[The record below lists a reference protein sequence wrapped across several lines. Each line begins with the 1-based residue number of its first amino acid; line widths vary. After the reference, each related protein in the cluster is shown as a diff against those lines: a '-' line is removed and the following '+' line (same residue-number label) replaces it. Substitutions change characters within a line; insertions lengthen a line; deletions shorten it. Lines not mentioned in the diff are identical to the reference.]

1 MLILLSCAKT
11 MAATS
16 QITIPA
22 GTLPLYAERAT
33 AMAMQMSQ
41 FPVGELERILK
52 INAKI
57 AVQNYQRFQQFHSPD
72 NLPLQA
78 LLAYTGIV
86 FKRLNP
92 KDFLLDDF
100 NYAQKHLRLTSFC
113 YGLLRP
119 LDLIK
124 NYRMEG
130 DIVLPELGGISM
142 FDYWKPILTDAFI
155 ADVKKQG
162 GVLVNLASG
171 EMKQLFDWKRVE
183 AEVNIITP
191 EFQVD
196 KGDRMKTIV
205 IYTKMC
211 RGEMARYILKNRL
224 ENPEDLKTFSYDGFT
239 FRPEL
244 SDKRNYLFTI
254 SD

>member
-16 QITIPA
+16 KTKAPA
-22 GTLPLYAERAT
+22 GTIPQFAVRA
-33 AMAMQMSQ
+33 ADIAAQMSQ
-41 FPVGELERILK
+41 YSVDELERLLK
-52 INAKI
+52 VNSKI
-57 AVQNYQRFQQFHSPD
+57 ALQNYQRFQQFHSD
-72 NLPLQA
+72 ENTPLQA

-92 KDFLLDDF
+92 KDFSPEDF
-100 NYAQKHLRLTSFC
+100 DYAQEHLRLTSFC

-130 DIVLPELGGISM
+130 DIRLPEFGNMTI
-142 FDYWKPILTDAFI
+142 FEYWKPILTDAFI
-155 ADVKKQG
+155 AEIKQQG

-183 AEVNIITP
+183 KEVRIITP

-196 KGDRMKTIV
+196 KGGILKTIV

-211 RGEMARYILKNRL
+211 RGEMTRFILKNRL
-224 ENPEDLKTFSYDGFT
+224 EHPESLKNFVYEGFG

-244 SDKRNYLFTI
+244 SDDTNYMFTI
-254 SD
+254 SE